1 MLGRCPIRSSNE
13 WQELLASNQGD
24 EKRTLEEWYKLAYGE
39 DDTLNYMGE
48 DERIISFVDENIEAV
63 DEEVPTFDTALQK
76 IKVFLK
82 EKQFELNRRKVNNQK
97 AREQALKRI
106 SKQIK
111 ELEGVEAIN
120 AFVDH
125 SFRDL
130 VEVRNTLSK
139 AMKEHADGKMSDKD
153 LLDILVASNEF
164 ANGYDIL
171 DEITTEDINRF
182 FSGSVN
188 INKPISEYTPQDKI
202 KVALDIRYRIKLLFD
217 EKVIDLMAETLIN
230 YRTKRGKKDI
240 QESIKALEDRLE
252 SRKTDTSISEK
263 NRARDIGKLEKEIEI
278 WKGMQL
284 DKDSL
289 SKILRETSKE
299 ESLWDAILS
308 PLISSGDA
316 PLSLFAKMVKNQF
329 ESTRIDDIQSR
340 NEAVEKLKEFV
351 EKTGRRT
358 SNVADLNEG
367 LYEKLTIVRRDVNGK
382 AIRDPKTN
390 EVIFDTVISY
400 VQKYDLNKFEKARL
414 DFYKDN
420 PRPKLKEDA
429 TDIEKKQFDEALKA
443 WYKKLNKWYAD
454 NTQAKSKEERT
465 KIKDEKIK
473 DLESGILT
481 DEDYNDWLKTVE
493 YTDKEGNVRYSREL
507 AEPNNNYLNEN
518 WLKLYDREGNPIS
531 PEGEMHKF
539 LIDKKLAADELL
551 PPGKRTGYIVPSI
564 EMDDAERIQ
573 RFGLKATA
581 KNKFSESFQQKKYD
595 QELFGEGAGQEEE
608 IDNKVYGVGTPSGER
623 LDIIPT
629 QFTQRMDAD
638 DVSVDLLS
646 TTLRYEAMARRYN
659 ALNEIQSEIYAFQK
673 IIGNRTVAATDKQ
686 GNPIY
691 NSFAKKMGYESYI
704 KDNGISFSKIHVD
717 EFINMV
723 IKGESQKSSQWM
735 NIELSKVTNSLMSIS
750 AITTIAADL
759 LKGVANNLQGNIQL
773 VIESAG
779 SEYFGL
785 KNYARAK
792 VKYASK
798 VGGCISDFGKPHP
811 ESWLG
816 GLIEYYDAIQGKFKD
831 EFGKDVTA
839 SLAQKLF
846 RTNTLFWN
854 QNIGEHE
861 VQVTAMLALMD
872 ATQVIDKETGEEISL
887 LAAHEK
893 YGTFLFDVLTDENG
907 NKYKSYKVEI
917 RTNQTTEN
925 PDGELVDF
933 DETQRIEHTNILH
946 ALNKRMHGVYNDFDK
961 SVLQKY
967 SAGRLLMMYR
977 KYMVPSIKRRYK
989 NATFDDELGG
999 VTEGIYQTF
1008 WRTFARDLR
1017 TYKFKVASQWSTYS
1031 PFEKAQIRKVVA
1043 ELTMIAALVAF
1054 VFALSALGG
1063 DDDDDKEGIKKTYAY
1078 NFLMYEAI
1086 RLRSETKQF
1095 LPFIGL
1101 PDWYRTIKSPSAVS
1115 GTIDRSIKF
1124 FDQFVL
1130 TWDPEKLEYQREQGV
1145 WDKGDNKSWAY
1156 FLKLM
1161 GFSGYNLSPEEAV
1174 KGFQSTFVR

>member
-1 MLGRCPIRSSNE
+1 MLGRCPIKTSKQ
-13 WQELLASNQGD
+13 WQDLLESNQGD
-24 EKRTLEEWYKLAYGE
+24 EKRTLEEWYKLPYGA
-39 DDTLNYMGE
+39 DDSLNFIGE
-48 DERIISFVDENIEAV
+48 DEKVITFIDENIESG
-63 DEEVPTFDTALQK
+63 DEEAPTFDSSLQK

-82 EKQFELNRRKVNNQK
+82 EKQFELSRRKVKNQR
-97 AREQALKRI
+97 ARELALRRI
-106 SKQIK
+106 STQIK

-139 AMKEHADGKMSDKD
+139 AMKEHADGKISDKD
-153 LLDILVASNEF
+153 YLDILVSSNEF
-164 ANGYDIL
+164 ANGYSIL

-182 FSGSVN
+182 FSGSIN
-188 INKPISEYTPQDKI
+188 TNKPISEYTPQDKI

-217 EKVIDLMAETLIN
+217 EKIIDIMAETLVS
-230 YRTKRGKKDI
+230 YRTKKGKKSI
-240 QESIKALEDRLE
+240 EEQIKAFEDRIENL
-252 SRKTDTSISEK
+252 KKDTTISDK
-263 NRARDIGKLEKEIEI
+263 SRAREIDFNEKQLEV
-278 WKGMQL
+278 WRGMVL
-284 DKDSL
+284 DKEAL
-289 SKILRETSKE
+289 AKILRETSKE

-316 PLSLFAKMVKNQF
+316 PLSLFAKMIKNQF

-340 NEAVEKLKEFV
+340 NEAVEKLREFV
-351 EKTGRRT
+351 SKTGRRT
-358 SNVADLNEG
+358 SNVAELNEG
-367 LYEKLTIVRRDVNGK
+367 LFEKLIIVRRDVNGK
-382 AIRDPKTN
+382 VIRDPKTN
-390 EVIFDTVISY
+390 EVIFDTVMSY

-414 DFYKDN
+414 EFYQEH
-420 PRPKLKEDA
+420 PRPKLKKDA
-429 TDIEKKQFDEALKA
+429 TDIEKKQYDDSLKS
-443 WYKKLNKWYAD
+443 WYKELNKWYKQ
-454 NTQAKSKEERT
+454 NTKAKSKEEIL
-465 KIKDEKIK
+465 KIKAEKQK
-473 DLESGILT
+473 ELDSGIMT
-481 DEDYNDWLKTVE
+481 DQDYNDWLKTVE
-493 YTDKEGNVRYSREL
+493 YTNKDGNKTFSREL
-507 AEPNNNYLNEN
+507 AEPNDKYLNEQ
-518 WLKLYDREGNPIS
+518 WLKLYDKEGNPIS
-531 PEGEMHKF
+531 PMGEIHKF
-539 LIDKKLAADELL
+539 LIDKKLASDELL
-551 PPGKRTGYIVPSI
+551 PPAKRTGYLLPSI
-564 EMDDAERIQ
+564 EMDDAERLQ
-573 RFGLKATA
+573 RFGVKAVV
-581 KNKFSESFQQKKYD
+581 KNKTVESFRQTKYD

-608 IDNKVYGVGTPSGER
+608 IDKKVYGVGTPSGER

-629 QFTQRMDAD
+629 YFTQRMDAD
-638 DVSVDLLS
+638 DVSVDLIS

-659 ALNEIQSEIYAFQK
+659 ALNEVQSEIYAFQK
-673 IIGNRTVAATDKQ
+673 IIGNRTVAATDKK

-691 NSFAKKMGYESYI
+691 DAFAKKMGYESYI
-704 KDNGISFSKIHVD
+704 KDNGISFSKIHLD

-773 VIESAG
+773 IMESAG
-779 SEYFGL
+779 SEYFGI
-785 KNYARAK
+785 KNYAKAK

-798 VGGCISDFGKPHP
+798 VGGCISDFGKPYP

-831 EFGKDVTA
+831 EYGKDVTA

-861 VQVTAMLALMD
+861 VQVTAMLALFD
-872 ATQVIDKETGEEISL
+872 ATMVIDKETGEEISL
-887 LAAHEK
+887 LDAHEK
-893 YGTFLFDVLTDENG
+893 YGTFLFDVVTDENG
-907 NKYKSYKVEI
+907 NKTKSYKVQI
-917 RTNQTTEN
+917 RTNQTVDN
-925 PDGELVDF
+925 PEGEFVDF
-933 DETQRIEHTNILH
+933 DETERIEKTNTLH

-999 VTEGIYQTF
+999 VTEGTYITF
-1008 WRTFARDLR
+1008 WRTFLRDLR
-1017 TYKFKVASQWSTYS
+1017 TYKFNVSKQWSTYT

-1054 VFALSALGG
+1054 VFALTALGGG
-1063 DDDDDKEGIKKTYAY
+1063 DDDEEGIKKTYAY

-1095 LPFIGL
+1095 LPLIGL

-1130 TWDPEKLEYQREQGV
+1130 TWDPEKLEYQRKQGI

-1156 FLKLM
+1156 FLRLM
-1161 GFSGYNLSPEEAV
+1161 GITGYNLTPEEAV
-1174 KGFQSTFVR
+1174 KGFQSSFVR